1 MKRIFTISGLV
12 LLCSLFFTYAY
23 AQNVTLKGKVTD
35 ATTGEALIGVSISV
49 KGTENGTQTD
59 VNGAFSLAVPSNGT
73 LVFSYLGY
81 TNQEVAV
88 NGQNTINVKLLA
100 KSNELQQVVVIGYG
114 TQRKIDNTGS
124 VSSVRGAEISKQPD
138 ANPVSALQGKV
149 AGVTITNNGTP
160 GSAPAI
166 SIRGLGTV
174 YGNVS
179 PLYVVD
185 GVWYDDITFL
195 NSSDIENIT
204 ILKDASSTAIYGV
217 RAANGVV
224 LITTKKGVKGKPTIN
239 YNGYVGFQAATN
251 QPKMATASEYAQ
263 AINETVAYGNNLAT
277 SPDDIKPPIFDNPAS
292 FGKGTDWYGQILRN
306 AFTNS
311 HQVSLSGGTE
321 KATYD
326 YSFGYLDQDGLVRN
340 NNYQRFTVHLSNEF
354 KPLSILSIGYNAN
367 GVYSYS
373 KDAPGGIF
381 HQLYAASPTL
391 PVFYADG
398 KYGDPTDYG
407 TGAGNNFNP
416 EVTLD
421 YNNHR
426 TVDHRFTGDVH
437 AELKIIK
444 GLKFRTSFGGDVG
457 QLEARGFT
465 PLYTGTVAQT
475 TTTTTLNIEHT
486 ETKNWIWENTL
497 TYNYQYKDHKIT
509 ALVGYSAQNNRTYEI
524 VANANGVPYVKSG
537 NLYASYPQGDTTVTR
552 IRNAGDQLHNRTLS
566 QFGRINYSYKDRYLL
581 NASIRRDGASQFYP
595 NPYGWFPSIGGGWVI
610 TNEPFMKDQHIFDNL
625 KLRGSW
631 GKVGNSVVPINPS
644 VQTVA
649 ADPYLTAVF
658 GNPQVATQGA
668 SINTIVPPTTVW
680 EKAVATDFGLEGAI
694 LHNKLSFEADYYNRK
709 TEDAIFAIPV
719 LASIGT
725 NSGNLIGNQATIQN
739 KGFEIAIT
747 WKDRIGSDFGYSLSG
762 NIGVNN
768 NKVLSVQS
776 GKNPIYD
783 GGNGIAN
790 GNLATRTVVGE
801 PIGEFYGYKVTGVFQ
816 TQAQV
821 DGSPQKGTNT
831 QPGDFIYQDTNR
843 DGSID
848 SKDRVV
854 IGNPNPKISYG
865 FNTSFTYK
873 QFDLALDMQGVAD
886 VDVYNANIGFRFGGE
901 NFTQDF
907 YDHRWHGQ
915 GTSNTYPS
923 TNVGANN
930 NSKPNS
936 FFVESGAYF
945 RVRNAQLG
953 YTFPGLSLKKYG
965 IQRLRVYANAQ
976 NAINIFGYKGFTP
989 EIGGA
994 ALSRG
999 IDAEVYPLFATYNLG
1014 VNVTF

>member
-12 LLCSLFFTYAY
+12 LFFSFLLNSAF
-23 AQNVTLKGKVTD
+23 AQNVNVKGTVTD
-35 ATTGEALIGVSISV
+35 ATTGETLIGVSVTV
-49 KGTENGTQTD
+49 KGTATGTQTD
-59 VNGAFSLAVPSNGT
+59 ANGAFSLSVPSNAT
-73 LVFSYLGY
+73 LTVSYLSY
-81 TNQEVAV
+81 AAQDVAV
-88 NGQNTINVKLLA
+88 NGQASLNIKL
-100 KSNELQQVVVIGYG
+100 KPQSNALNEVVVIGYG
-114 TQRKIDNTGS
+114 TQRKVDNTGAVTS
-124 VSSVRGAEISKQPD
+124 IKGNEISKQPD

-149 AGVTITNNGTP
+149 AGVTITNNGSP

-185 GVWYDDITFL
+185 GTWYDDITFL
-195 NSSDIENIT
+195 NSADIDNIT

-224 LITTKKGVKGKPTIN
+224 LITTKHGVKGKPVIN
-239 YNGYVGFQAATN
+239 YNGYVGWQAATN
-251 QPKMATASEYAQ
+251 QPKMANGAEYAQ
-263 AINETVAYGNNLAT
+263 AINELVGYNNNVGA
-277 SPDDIKPPIFDNPAS
+277 PEDAKPPLFDDPAS
-292 FGKGTDWYGQILRN
+292 YGKGTDWYGQILRN
-306 AFTNS
+306 ALTTS
-311 HQVSLSGGTE
+311 HQVSISGGTE
-321 KATYD
+321 KTTYNL
-326 YSFGYLDQDGLVRN
+326 SFGYYDQDGLVRN
-340 NNYQRFTVHLSNEF
+340 NNFQRYTLHLANEF
-354 KPLSILSIGYNAN
+354 KPISILSIGYSAN

-381 HQLYAASPTL
+381 HQLYSASPTL
-391 PVFYADG
+391 PVFYNDG
-398 KYGDPTDYG
+398 KYGDPADYG
-407 TGAGNNFNP
+407 TGNGNNFNP
-416 EVTLD
+416 EATLD
-421 YNNHR
+421 FNNHR
-426 TVDHRFTGDVH
+426 TVDHRLTGDVH
-437 AELKIIK
+437 AVLSILKN
-444 GLKFRTSFGGDVG
+444 LKFRTSFGGDIG
-457 QLEARGFT
+457 QLEARGYT
-465 PLYTGTVAQT
+465 PVYSATAAQT
-475 TTTTTLNIEHT
+475 TTTSNLNIEHS

-497 TYNYQYKDHKIT
+497 TYDFQYKDHKLT
-509 ALVGYSAQNNRTYEI
+509 ALAGYSAQNNRVFEI
-524 VANANGVPYVKSG
+524 VANANDVPYVKSG
-537 NLYASYPQGDTTVTR
+537 NLHDSYPADNAAVTY

-566 QFGRINYSYKDRYLL
+566 QFGRINYSFQDKYLL

-610 TNEPFMKDQHIFDNL
+610 TNESFMKNQHIFDNL

-649 ADPYLTAVF
+649 ADPYLTAIF
-658 GNPQVATQGA
+658 GNPSVAYQGA
-668 SINTIVPPTTVW
+668 SINTIVPPRTVW
-680 EKAVATDFGLEGAI
+680 EKAVATDFGIEGSI
-694 LHNKLSFEADYYNRK
+694 LHNRLSFEADYYNRK

-739 KGFEIAIT
+739 KGFEISIT
-747 WKDRIGSDFGYSLSG
+747 WKDKIGSDFGYSLSG

-776 GKNPIYD
+776 GQNPIYS
-783 GGNGIAN
+783 GGTGIAN

-821 DGSPQKGTNT
+821 DASPQKNTNT
-831 QPGDFIYQDTNR
+831 QPGDFIYQDTNK
-843 DGSID
+843 DGAID

-873 QFDLALDMQGVAD
+873 RFDLALDMQGVAD
-886 VDVYNANIGFRFGGE
+886 VDVYNANIGFRFGNE

-907 YDHRWHGQ
+907 YDHRWHGS

-953 YTFPGLSLKKYG
+953 YTIPSLTLQKYG
-965 IQRLRVYANAQ
+965 IKKVRIFANAQ

-989 EIGGA
+989 EIGGSVGNMG
-994 ALSRG
+994 LDS
-999 IDAEVYPLFATYNLG
+999 DVYPLYATYNLG